1 MIWSSAT
8 YLMITISVA
17 TPAWI
22 YHLLTDGPFN
32 YTLANRFHVSP
43 VKLLTQ
49 MAPACWPSFPWSPKK
64 HGLFRLN
71 GSLLI
76 PGRSTSIFGRR
87 LIWTSELKHRSYIPA
102 SLQGIPV
109 QDKTFEWDGLSL
121 ISDLDE
127 DAFYSFGTTPFLSH
141 PYMSLEEA
149 LLLTRIFPSLI
160 FNSSDLWMFPC

>member
-17 TPAWI
+17 TPAWM
-22 YHLLTDGPFN
+22 YHLLADRPFN
-32 YTLANRFHVSP
+32 HTLTNRFHVSP
-43 VKLLTQ
+43 VKLLAQ
-49 MAPACWPSFPWSPKK
+49 MAPACWPCFPWSPQK

-76 PGRSTSIFGRR
+76 TGRSTSISGRR

-121 ISDLDE
+121 TSDLDE
-127 DAFYSFGTTPFLSH
+127 DAFYSFGTTPFFTR

-149 LLLTRIFPSLI
+149 LLLTIVVPSLI

>member
-17 TPAWI
+17 TPAWM
-22 YHLLTDGPFN
+22 YHLLADRPFN
-32 YTLANRFHVSP
+32 HTLTNRFHVSP
-43 VKLLTQ
+43 EKLLAQ
-49 MAPACWPSFPWSPKK
+49 MAPQK

-76 PGRSTSIFGRR
+76 TGRSTSIFGRR
-87 LIWTSELKHRSYIPA
+87 LIWTSELKHCSYIPA

-121 ISDLDE
+121 TSDLDE
-127 DAFYSFGTTPFLSH
+127 DAFYSFGTTPFFTR
-141 PYMSLEEA
+141 PFMSSEEA
-149 LLLTRIFPSLI
+149 LLLTRVVPSLI
-160 FNSSDLWMFPC
+160 FNSSDLWMFPR